1 MTGFLTEPEPA
12 RGVAVPVAPGV
23 RRVVAP
29 NPGPMTYHGT
39 NTYLLDRPEGTVVLD
54 PGPDSTAHVRAV
66 LDAAGGRVGAIVL
79 SHTHPD
85 HLGATAALRAA
96 TGAPLYAWHRP
107 DEPGLAVDVPLRD
120 GDRAAGLVALHTP
133 GHAADHVCFAAD
145 DGTGIFFGADH
156 VMTWSTSVVR
166 DMAAYFASLRRVLAR
181 DDRLLL
187 PGHGPPMPEPRAHV
201 QRLLEHRQARE
212 DAILARLRRGAA
224 SGPAQETTE
233 TALTTQALTQA
244 LYPDVDARL
253 MRAAERNV
261 LAHLDKLA
269 AEGKAVRDGEG
280 WRGLG

>member
-1 MTGFLTEPEPA
+1 MTAFLTEPEPV
-12 RGVAVPVAPGV
+12 RGAALPVAPGV

-39 NTYLLDRPEGTVVLD
+39 NTYLLDRPGGTVVLD
-54 PGPDSTAHVRAV
+54 PGPDSAAHVRAV
-66 LDAAGGRVGAIVL
+66 LDAAGGRVSAILL

-107 DEPGLAVDVPLRD
+107 DEPDLAVDVALRD

-133 GHAADHVCFAAD
+133 GHAADHLCFAAD
-145 DGTGIFFGADH
+145 DGTLFGADH
-156 VMTWSTSVVR
+156 VMTWSSSVVR

-181 DDRLLL
+181 DDRVLL
-187 PGHGPPMPEPRAHV
+187 PGHGPPMPEPRAYV
-201 QRLLEHRQARE
+201 QRLLEHRRARE
-212 DAILARLRRGAA
+212 DAILGLLHRAAA
-224 SGPAQETTE
+224 SGPARATVTTE
-233 TALTTQALTQA
+233 TLTRA

-253 MRAAERNV
+253 VRAAERNV

-269 AEGKAVRDGEG
+269 AESKAVRDGEG
-280 WRGLG
+280 WREPG